1 MDTAYQKWE
10 KRRQERSGGQRRMA
24 RRRGSGAGVALG
36 LRERRRLAQLAV
48 CLALFLAVF
57 VGKGIFPERLAEA
70 RETVLGVIQS
80 DTDFQAAF
88 SQLGRSVSQGEPIL
102 DTLGELWV
110 EVFGG
115 AAVTVQGQAS
125 RADSPLLRAQAAFL
139 SGFPVREGASGH
151 WLGLRGPLAATP
163 AEPRAEADQ
172 TEPQP
177 EAEPAVVHVEYTGP
191 ALPDNATM
199 DKYSLSALGI
209 TETVTPALGW
219 VSSPFG
225 WREHPVDGE
234 EKFHNGVDQIGR
246 AHV

>member
-102 DTLGELWV
+102 DTLGEHVVANYLD
-110 EVFGG
+110 GK
-115 AAVTVQGQAS
+115 
-125 RADSPLLRAQAAFL
+125 R
-139 SGFPVREGASGH
+139 RE
-151 WLGLRGPLAATP
+151 W
-163 AEPRAEADQ
+163 D
-172 TEPQP
+172 
-177 EAEPAVVHVEYTGP
+177 EYRTR
-191 ALPDNATM
+191 
-199 DKYSLSALGI
+199 
-209 TETVTPALGW
+209 
-219 VSSPFG
+219 VSS
-225 WREHPVDGE
+225 WERE
-234 EKFHNGVDQIGR
+234 KYIINY
-246 AHV
+246 